1 MKFERFKKKTGEPG
15 SPEKRKSSLKLK
27 FLAVLPGL
35 ILLCLPIAVNASD
48 AGGLQSTQLVQ
59 GAKKLFEDGA
69 KVGVFLEAVILTAL
83 EIKEGIAMQAAAV
96 EEKPKH
102 KKNMIS
108 MAGVGVLIIC
118 ITALVPVLFGYFQ

>member
-1 MKFERFKKKTGEPG
+1 MKIERFRKKTGEPG

-35 ILLCLPIAVNASD
+35 ILLCMPVAVNA
-48 AGGLQSTQLVQ
+48 GGLESTQLVQ
-59 GAKKLFEDGA
+59 GAKKLLEDAA
-69 KVGVFLEAVILTAL
+69 KVGVFLEAALLIAL
-83 EIKEGIAMQAAAV
+83 EIKEGLAMQAAAV